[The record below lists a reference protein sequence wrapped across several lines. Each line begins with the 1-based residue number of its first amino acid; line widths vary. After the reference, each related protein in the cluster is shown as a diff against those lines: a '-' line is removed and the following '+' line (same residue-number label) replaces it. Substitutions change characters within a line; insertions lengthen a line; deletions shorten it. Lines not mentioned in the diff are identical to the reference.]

1 MKYRF
6 HPLADD
12 ELNEAADYYED
23 KKEGLGLEFV
33 EEVYS
38 TIQRMVDFPLAWSKL
53 SEHSRRCI
61 TNRFPYQ
68 VAKSESSIFSLLLLG
83 TFIENQIT
91 GKTD

>member
-38 TIQRMVDFPLAWSKL
+38 TIQR
-53 SEHSRRCI
+53 I
-61 TNRFPYQ
+61 
-68 VAKSESSIFSLLLLG
+68 G
-83 TFIENQIT
+83 
-91 GKTD
+91 

>member
-53 SEHSRRCI
+53 SERSRRCI

-68 VAKSESSIFSLLLLG
+68 VAY
-83 TFIENQIT
+83 QIREQYILIAAYWAPS
-91 GKTD
+91 